1 MFMWL
6 LTQRRIQCRTVLH
19 RKNVLP
25 NTICEVCNELDETP
39 EHIMGGCAV
48 SKQLWQRLGLTA
60 MTTAAMTDIHQL
72 TPLAGSRS
80 AQHRV
85 LGVCCSSLLAAMEN
99 EERGS
104 LQNRDTNTRS
114 GFTGMQGNSRA
125 MALQVSDKE
134 TAHCRS
140 VVSHIRDGWTLIHQ
154 THVKICFF
162 IITNWVML
170 CKQ

>member
-25 NTICEVCNELDETP
+25 DAICEVCNELDETP

-48 SKQLWQRLGLTA
+48 SKQTLATA
-60 MTTAAMTDIHQL
+60 WPQCNDNHGDDRHPPTD
-72 TPLAGSRS
+72 LASRS

-85 LGVCCSSLLAAMEN
+85 PGVRCSSLLAAMEN
-99 EERGS
+99 EEGGS
-104 LQNRDTNTRS
+104 LQKRDTNTRS

-134 TAHCRS
+134 AAHCR
-140 VVSHIRDGWTLIHQ
+140 
-154 THVKICFF
+154 
-162 IITNWVML
+162 
-170 CKQ
+170 

>member
-72 TPLAGSRS
+72 IPLAGVPNTEFSVFVALACWQLWKMRN
-80 AQHRV
+80 AAVFRIETQTLDQV
-85 LGVCCSSLLAAMEN
+85 LLACKA
-99 EERGS
+99 
-104 LQNRDTNTRS
+104 
-114 GFTGMQGNSRA
+114 
-125 MALQVSDKE
+125 
-134 TAHCRS
+134 TAEQWHCRFPTRKR
-140 VVSHIRDGWTLIHQ
+140 HIVDQWCLTFEMAGH
-154 THVKICFF
+154 
-162 IITNWVML
+162 
-170 CKQ
+170 